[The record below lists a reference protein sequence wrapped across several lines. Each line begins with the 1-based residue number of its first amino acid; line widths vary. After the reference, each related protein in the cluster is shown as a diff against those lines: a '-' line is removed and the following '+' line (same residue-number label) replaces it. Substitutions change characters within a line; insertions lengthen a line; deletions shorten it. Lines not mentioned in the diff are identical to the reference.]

1 MSYDEKFPEYALAII
16 GNNDEDA
23 ELRADAAAGIRE
35 YGRRHVKMLGEA
47 GIQGLIGKLNQ
58 ASAAGPDDLRRTVEG
73 VNKKLLEFAKIS
85 QSTSRE
91 VKP

>member
-1 MSYDEKFPEYALAII
+1 
-16 GNNDEDA
+16 
-23 ELRADAAAGIRE
+23 
-35 YGRRHVKMLGEA
+35 MLGEA

-58 ASAAGPDDLRRTVEG
+58 ASAAGPDDLRRTVER